1 MYQPSKRVS
10 GGNPDK
16 PQKQNDDEYLNH
28 HTSESRRGLSRRW
41 MIPLTV
47 TQKEVGS
54 MCAPLFYLDGAHI
67 TARLNQLFAR
77 VRRYY
82 SEGRAL
88 YRR

>member
-41 MIPLTV
+41 MIPFTV
-47 TQKEVGS
+47 TQKGCWVDVR
-54 MCAPLFYLDGAHI
+54 AVVYLDGAHI
-67 TARLNQLFAR
+67 TALLESAFRSCSSVLL
-77 VRRYY
+77 
-82 SEGRAL
+82 
-88 YRR
+88 